1 MFTVYVFSSR
11 CFHSQLQHS
20 RSIVVPIPG
29 SLRSW
34 WMRKNA
40 LKASPLVARMLNQPQ
55 RTTAFD
61 RIVDG
66 LLVSFSCFK
75 NLWVSKV
82 LWCSAKCWQQIAWQA
97 WDVVND
103 KLDPE
108 AEFKKHEMSGWFVLK
123 YMKHHETMLKPTK
136 SSQKCSKMFL
146 EVFKDRKS
154 SLKRTKVK
162 DSCYQELLC
171 H

>member
-1 MFTVYVFSSR
+1 
-11 CFHSQLQHS
+11 
-20 RSIVVPIPG
+20 
-29 SLRSW
+29 
-34 WMRKNA
+34 MRKNA